1 MGTKEPK
8 YFRLFS
14 YLNIIQTSFT
24 LKIRTHMDH
33 ITTLP
38 ARQSLDEFQRYVENE
53 FIPAQAKLLEQEVQ
67 QGIQSDNL
75 SQSY

>member
-1 MGTKEPK
+1 
-8 YFRLFS
+8 
-14 YLNIIQTSFT
+14 
-24 LKIRTHMDH
+24 MDH

-38 ARQSLDEFQRYVENE
+38 ARQSLDEFQGYIENE

-67 QGIQSDNL
+67 QGVQSDNF